1 LGFNP
6 IGSSNPINPITKG
19 GISVKDEKKEKASE
33 EELAEA
39 KNLFVEGLGKIV
51 WATGRITKKVIE
63 GFNKGYREENNK
75 KDDRREEEK
84 EK

>member
-1 LGFNP
+1 M
-6 IGSSNPINPITKG
+6 
-19 GISVKDEKKEKASE
+19 KDEKKKEASE

-39 KNLFVEGLGKIV
+39 KDLFVEGLGKIV
-51 WATGRITKKVIE
+51 WATGKITKKVIE
-63 GFNKGYREENNK
+63 GFKKGYREENNK